1 MDEKKDLRTG
11 KAINMRKLIFAVI
24 GVELVILLIIG
35 TLGILIDK
43 RSQPQDLDLGSW
55 KSEFEKA
62 GYEVVCVIRG
72 LGEIGDIRELYVQ
85 HAEEAIQSMK

>member
-35 TLGILIDK
+35 TLGILIGIQHQQRHTHRTD
-43 RSQPQDLDLGSW
+43 
-55 KSEFEKA
+55 
-62 GYEVVCVIRG
+62 
-72 LGEIGDIRELYVQ
+72 VQ
-85 HAEEAIQSMK
+85 HRLRRLRLPQLPQWPIGYHHDIVPYRMRHY